1 MDELLNINCDN
12 ELKYYIL
19 SKENI
24 KKDVLLIEKKNE
36 ETFTKYLMIKCKKEE
51 LKDLE
56 KLKIYCYN
64 NQSFEK

>member
-24 KKDVLLIEKKNE
+24 KKDVLLIEKKM
-36 ETFTKYLMIKCKKEE
+36 TKLLPNI
-51 LKDLE
+51 
-56 KLKIYCYN
+56 
-64 NQSFEK
+64 